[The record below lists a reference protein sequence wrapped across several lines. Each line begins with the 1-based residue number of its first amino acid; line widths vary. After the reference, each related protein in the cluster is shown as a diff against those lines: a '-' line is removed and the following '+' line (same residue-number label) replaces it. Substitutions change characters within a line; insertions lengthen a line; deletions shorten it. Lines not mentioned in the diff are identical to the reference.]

1 MILFN
6 EGFQNQIDALS
17 FDLNRPSNRLDD
29 MAKAI
34 ESQSQ
39 SNSRTYT
46 MVENQKGV
54 ENANRGNEKGS
65 T

>member
-6 EGFQNQIDALS
+6 EGFQNQIEALA
-17 FDLNRPSNRLDD
+17 FDLNKQSKRLDD
-29 MAKAI
+29 MTKAI

-46 MVENQKGV
+46 EKGV
-54 ENANRGNEKGS
+54 EKCEQKP
-65 T
+65 